1 MNLFRILSLLF
12 LSSLPGLLS
21 PFWRTDCHS
30 LTSSKFH
37 FSILSILSVS
47 FLSLCQRPPSPQ
59 RIHHRVRPT
68 ILSHLSTQAFYSEA
82 PMPSPVRSFLL
93 STSHK
98 PISVVISSSGGTCH
112 EPLTVPHQETKLPK
126 PLVLIFSTVK
136 NFIKRPDVFKRR
148 AAIPH
153 SNPRALHKLDLV
165 SLISCQL
172 HIWARTCAGQAVTAL
187 GLLKQ
192 AGSGSGCTFPFL
204 PRPLLRNAS
213 MPPHPP
219 HPSRTLFWHST
230 AVSLAIFIFG
240 VKV

>member
-30 LTSSKFH
+30 LTGSKLHFPSSLVLVFP
-37 FSILSILSVS
+37 SSVS
-47 FLSLCQRPPSPQ
+47 VRDLLLPNKSTIGSVQLFSLTSQ
-59 RIHHRVRPT
+59 VRP
-68 ILSHLSTQAFYSEA
+68 STQRHQCHPQLGPFYSPPA
-82 PMPSPVRSFLL
+82 TSPSQ
-93 STSHK
+93 
-98 PISVVISSSGGTCH
+98 SSSPPLGGTCH

-136 NFIKRPDVFKRR
+136 NFIKIPDVFKRR

-153 SNPRALHKLDLV
+153 SDPRALHKLALV

-172 HIWARTCAGQAVTAL
+172 HIWAQTCTGQALTAL
-187 GLLKQ
+187 GLLEQ

-204 PRPLLRNAS
+204 PHPLLRNA
-213 MPPHPP
+213 
-219 HPSRTLFWHST
+219 
-230 AVSLAIFIFG
+230 
-240 VKV
+240 